1 MVMMMDPEEILPVVM
16 VIIPVLVQE
25 DLVSLI
31 MEHAEETVIDT
42 LTEMVVMIRTLEISP
57 AGQAMKTTTLRMILY
72 YN

>member
-25 DLVSLI
+25 GLVSLI
-31 MEHAEETVIDT
+31 MEHAEDVVIDT
-42 LTEMVVMIRTLEISP
+42 LTEMVVMIRTLEINLV
-57 AGQAMKTTTLRMILY
+57 GKVMKMMTLKMIPY